1 MRSGTTIMIILLLVA
16 ILTAGLYQF
25 LIATH

>member
-1 MRSGTTIMIILLLVA
+1 MRSGTTIMIILLLAA

-25 LIATH
+25 LIATR

>member
-1 MRSGTTIMIILLLVA
+1 MRSGTSLMIILLLVA

-25 LIATH
+25 LIANH

>member
-1 MRSGTTIMIILLLVA
+1 VRSGTTLMIIVLLVA

-25 LIATH
+25 LIANH

>member
-1 MRSGTTIMIILLLVA
+1 MRSGTTLMIILLLVA

>member
-25 LIATH
+25 LIAAH

>member
-1 MRSGTTIMIILLLVA
+1 VRSGTTIMIILLLVA

>member
-25 LIATH
+25 LIANH